1 MSENGLID
9 FDENELLLLEGMKN
23 LQFSEFYEFFGFS
36 FVGDTVR
43 GFEKCVVW
51 MQQSSS
57 FKRNLKRENSTVKF
71 FDIFILI
78 FLREFHVLLVVAIKV

>member
-43 GFEKCVVW
+43 GFEKCVV
-51 MQQSSS
+51 
-57 FKRNLKRENSTVKF
+57 
-71 FDIFILI
+71 
-78 FLREFHVLLVVAIKV
+78 